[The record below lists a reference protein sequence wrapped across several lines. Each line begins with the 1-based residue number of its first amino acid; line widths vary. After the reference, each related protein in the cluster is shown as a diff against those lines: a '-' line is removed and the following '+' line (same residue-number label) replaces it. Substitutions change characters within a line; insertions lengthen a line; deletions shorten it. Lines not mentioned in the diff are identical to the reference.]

1 MTTPAFTTSIP
12 LLRPTSTSQSLQ
24 KSSNSLTTRVP
35 CAVLDEAPIKTSKV
49 KSTTPN
55 QLWTP
60 ASWRS
65 RTALQQPTYPDLDH
79 LHRVEQ
85 TLSHMP
91 PLVSSG
97 EMRNLKNQLA
107 SVCNGHGFVLQ
118 GGDCAESLNE
128 TANNV
133 KDTVRALYKM
143 AVVLMWGSQE
153 PVVKIGRIGG
163 QYGKPRSSDT
173 EIRDGVE
180 LPSYRGEVSFFFSSN
195 HFVYPYSEKLT

>member
-1 MTTPAFTTSIP
+1 MATLAFNTSIP
-12 LLRPTSTSQSLQ
+12 LLRSTSTSQSLQ
-24 KSSNSLTTRVP
+24 KPSNPLTTRVP
-35 CAVLDEAPIKTSKV
+35 CAVLEEAPIKTPKV
-49 KSTTPN
+49 KSSSN

-65 RTALQQPTYPDLDH
+65 RRALQQPYYPDLDH
-79 LHRVEQ
+79 LQHVEQ
-85 TLSHMP
+85 VLSHMP

-128 TANNV
+128 SANDV

-173 EIRDGVE
+173 EIRDGLE
-180 LPSYRGEVSFFFSSN
+180 LPSYRGEVCFFDIILIYLCS
-195 HFVYPYSEKLT
+195 Y